1 MSAEPSGSADLLT
14 VRLLGLPVQL
24 QVTAAAHMDA
34 VQREFDVLLASEGH
48 GSVPQRL
55 LALIAELQERYGGV
69 ADQPREELRAAAE
82 RGDERIDLTYQVPA
96 HTADACVTLGAML
109 DEVDEYCRG
118 GEHLMTLA
126 MPTEAVA
133 YRRWFLSEF
142 VAQIGGS
149 PPTSWDDFLQRSG
162 LGASG
167 ATASAVVDGERS
179 ITGSNGSG
187 QPRREEPE
195 LPAGWSVHDRD
206 DHAVVRPAG
215 EIDLQ
220 TAADLREVLQS
231 ARRSHNS
238 QVVLDLGEVTF
249 IDSVGLSVIIA
260 AHQRLSEDRCEL
272 VVVVP
277 PILQRLFEISGLGQ
291 LLELRT

>member
-1 MSAEPSGSADLLT
+1 MSAEPSGSADLYT
-14 VRLLGLPVQL
+14 VRLMGLPVQL

-69 ADQPREELRAAAE
+69 ADQPREELQAAAE
-82 RGDERIDLTYQVPA
+82 RGDARIDLTYQVPG
-96 HTADACVTLGAML
+96 HMADACVTLDAML
-109 DEVDEYCRG
+109 DEVDEYCRR

-126 MPTEAVA
+126 MPHEAVA
-133 YRRWFLSEF
+133 YRRWFLAEF
-142 VAQIGGS
+142 VAQIAGS
-149 PPTSWDDFLQRSG
+149 APTSWDDFLQRSG
-162 LGASG
+162 LAASG
-167 ATASAVVDGERS
+167 ANGTAVLDDEQGA
-179 ITGSNGSG
+179 TGSNGSG
-187 QPRREEPE
+187 QPPPEEPE
-195 LPAGWSVHDRD
+195 LPASWSVHDQD
-206 DHAVVRPAG
+206 DHVVVRPTG

-220 TAADLREVLQS
+220 TAADLREVLQT

-238 QVVLDLGEVTF
+238 HVVLDLGEVTF
-249 IDSVGLSVIIA
+249 IDSVGLSVIIT
-260 AHQRLSEDRCEL
+260 AHQRLSEERCEL